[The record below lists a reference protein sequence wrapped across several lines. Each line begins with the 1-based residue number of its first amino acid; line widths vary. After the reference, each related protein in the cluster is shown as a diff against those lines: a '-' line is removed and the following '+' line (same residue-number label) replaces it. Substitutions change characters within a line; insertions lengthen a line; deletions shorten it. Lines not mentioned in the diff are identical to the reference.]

1 MEGVH
6 VPGVHVL
13 YFPYWRWVGG
23 GGANMRTAGRANHNC
38 RDKVYY
44 YGFHR

>member
-1 MEGVH
+1 MYQGSMFCT
-6 VPGVHVL
+6 
-13 YFPYWRWVGG
+13 FPIGGGGG